1 MSHFLTIFFLLF
13 SFSQFSFGVQF
24 FEREVSEGV
33 SRSYSSS
40 ANIRNELS
48 HHRRNI
54 NSLSA
59 KVIAFQEKFHSLD
72 QSKRS
77 SSNAGRSSNVEFEKP
92 LTVTESFEG
101 EIDRAGSLGLQK
113 NNPTVSMQSN
123 VEDNKLFRP
132 RKLGFYL
139 LPFMALQSSGDFGS
153 ERFNTE
159 IEQDRGFSS
168 GWRMGVESPHFFI
181 EGELAYSRNKLKGL
195 IDIHPSVPAFKAN
208 GESEGFSVLLNAGGR
223 FALSDRISVLI
234 GAGFGAANQ
243 EIGFDI
249 SSPLR
254 SNLIEEEDTLF
265 TYQLF
270 SGLNFD
276 LSDQFRIGL
285 RYRWMRV
292 GEMEDFSDREL
303 HLAELS
309 MGYVF

>member
-1 MSHFLTIFFLLF
+1 MSHFLTILFFLF

-59 KVIAFQEKFHSLD
+59 KVIAFQEKFHSLG

-139 LPFMALQSSGDFGS
+139 LPFMALQSSGDFRS
-153 ERFNTE
+153 KIFQAE
-159 IEQDRGFSS
+159 IEQDLGFSS

-181 EGELAYSRNKLKGL
+181 EGEFAYSRNKLKGEVNIPL
-195 IDIHPSVPAFKAN
+195 LPPSFNPINVD
-208 GESEGFSVLLNAGGR
+208 GESEGFGVLINAGGR
-223 FALSDRISVLI
+223 FSLSDQMSVLI
-234 GAGFGAANQ
+234 GAGFGAVNQ
-243 EIGFDI
+243 EIGFEI
-249 SSPLR
+249 ASSLT
-254 SNLIEEEDTLF
+254 EEEDTLF

-270 SGLNFD
+270 SGVNYDF
-276 LSDQFRIGL
+276 SDHFRLGF
-285 RYRWMRV
+285 RYRWLRL
-292 GEMEDFSDREL
+292 GEMENYSERNL

>member
-1 MSHFLTIFFLLF
+1 MSHFLTILFFLF

-77 SSNAGRSSNVEFEKP
+77 SSNVGRSSNVEFEKP

-113 NNPTVSMQSN
+113 NNPTVSMRSN

-153 ERFNTE
+153 EIFQAK
-159 IEQDRGFSS
+159 IEQDMGFSS

-181 EGELAYSRNKLKGL
+181 EGEFAYSRNKLKGEVNIPL
-195 IDIHPSVPAFKAN
+195 LPPSFNPINVD
-208 GESEGFSVLLNAGGR
+208 GESEGFGVLINAGGR
-223 FALSDRISVLI
+223 FSLSDQMSVLI
-234 GAGFGAANQ
+234 GAGFGAVNQ
-243 EIGFDI
+243 EIGFEI
-249 SSPLR
+249 ASSLT
-254 SNLIEEEDTLF
+254 EEEDTLF

-270 SGLNFD
+270 SGVNYDF
-276 LSDQFRIGL
+276 SDHFRLGF
-285 RYRWMRV
+285 RYRWLRL
-292 GEMEDFSDREL
+292 GEMENYSERNL

>member
-1 MSHFLTIFFLLF
+1 MSHFLTILFFLF

-59 KVIAFQEKFHSLD
+59 KVIAFQEKFHSLG

-153 ERFNTE
+153 EIFQAK
-159 IEQDRGFSS
+159 IEQDMGFSS

-181 EGELAYSRNKLKGL
+181 EGEFAYSRNKLKGEVNIPL
-195 IDIHPSVPAFKAN
+195 LPPSFNPINVD
-208 GESEGFSVLLNAGGR
+208 GESEGFGVLINAGGR
-223 FALSDRISVLI
+223 FSLSDQMSVLI
-234 GAGFGAANQ
+234 GAGFGAVNQ
-243 EIGFDI
+243 EIGFEI
-249 SSPLR
+249 ASSLT
-254 SNLIEEEDTLF
+254 EEEDTLF

-270 SGLNFD
+270 SGVNYDFLD
-276 LSDQFRIGL
+276 HFRLGF
-285 RYRWMRV
+285 RYRWLRL
-292 GEMEDFSDREL
+292 GEMENYSERNL

>member
-139 LPFMALQSSGDFGS
+139 LPFMALQSSGDFRS
-153 ERFNTE
+153 KIFQAK
-159 IEQDRGFSS
+159 IEQDMGFSS

-181 EGELAYSRNKLKGL
+181 EGEFAYSRNKLKGEVNIPL
-195 IDIHPSVPAFKAN
+195 LPPSFNPINVD
-208 GESEGFSVLLNAGGR
+208 GESEGFGVLINAGGR
-223 FALSDRISVLI
+223 FSLSDQMSVLI
-234 GAGFGAANQ
+234 GAGFGAVNQ
-243 EIGFDI
+243 EIGFEI
-249 SSPLR
+249 ASSLT
-254 SNLIEEEDTLF
+254 EEEDTLF

-270 SGLNFD
+270 SGVNYYF
-276 LSDQFRIGL
+276 SDHFRLGF
-285 RYRWMRV
+285 RYRWLRL
-292 GEMEDFSDREL
+292 GEMENYSERNL

>member
-1 MSHFLTIFFLLF
+1 MSHFLTILFLLF

-24 FEREVSEGV
+24 FEREVSDGV

-40 ANIRNELS
+40 TNIRNELS

-72 QSKRS
+72 QGKRS
-77 SSNAGRSSNVEFEKP
+77 SPNVGRSSNVAIEKP
-92 LTVTESFEG
+92 LTVRENFEG

-123 VEDNKLFRP
+123 VEDNQLFRP

-139 LPFMALQSSGDFGS
+139 LPFMALQSSGNFRS
-153 ERFNTE
+153 EIFQSE
-159 IEQDRGFSS
+159 IEQNMGFSS
-168 GWRMGVESPHFFI
+168 GWKMGVESPHFFI
-181 EGELAYSRNKLKGL
+181 EGEFSYSRNKLKGSVVIPL
-195 IDIHPSVPAFKAN
+195 LPPSFNPIKVD
-208 GESEGFSVLLNAGGR
+208 GESEGFGVLLNAGGR
-223 FALSDRISVLI
+223 FALSDRISILL
-234 GAGFGAANQ
+234 GAGFGAVNQ

-249 SSPLR
+249 ASTL
-254 SNLIEEEDTLF
+254 LEEEDTLF

-270 SGLNFD
+270 SGLNYD
-276 LSDQFRIGL
+276 LSDQFRLGL
-285 RYRWMRV
+285 RYRWMKV
-292 GEMEDFSDREL
+292 GEMNDFSSRDL

>member
-1 MSHFLTIFFLLF
+1 MSHFLTILFFLF

-33 SRSYSSS
+33 NRSYSSS

-72 QSKRS
+72 QSKRIS
-77 SSNAGRSSNVEFEKP
+77 TNVGRSSNVEIEKP
-92 LTVTESFEG
+92 LTDTENFEG
-101 EIDRAGSLGLQK
+101 EIDRADSLGLQK

-123 VEDNKLFRP
+123 VEDNQLFRP

-139 LPFMALQSSGDFGS
+139 LPFIALQSSGDFRS
-153 ERFNTE
+153 KIFQAE
-159 IEQDRGFSS
+159 IEQDMGFSS

-181 EGELAYSRNKLKGL
+181 EGEFAYSRNKLKGEVNIPL
-195 IDIHPSVPAFKAN
+195 LPPSFNPINVD
-208 GESEGFSVLLNAGGR
+208 GESEGFGVLINAGGR
-223 FALSDRISVLI
+223 FSLSDQMSVLI
-234 GAGFGAANQ
+234 GAGFGAVNQ
-243 EIGFDI
+243 EIGFEI
-249 SSPLR
+249 ASSLT
-254 SNLIEEEDTLF
+254 EEEDTLF

-270 SGLNFD
+270 SGVNYDF
-276 LSDQFRIGL
+276 SDHFRLGF
-285 RYRWMRV
+285 RYRWLRL
-292 GEMEDFSDREL
+292 GEMENYSERNL

-309 MGYVF
+309 MGYIF